1 LFACQT
7 LDGAYWHFYDGNNN
21 GISDASL
28 KRAKTVVN
36 LVKTTNPN
44 RPYGSLNVQ
53 NTVRGYPATN
63 CAMSGREG
71 NGEALVVVFNLYLF
85 IYLFIYLLIYF

>member
-1 LFACQT
+1 MFACQT

-63 CAMSGREG
+63 CAMAGREG
-71 NGEALVVVFNLYLF
+71 NGACNPCSFAAL
-85 IYLFIYLLIYF
+85 LLPLPSVKTN